1 MEGMQPMRKW
11 LIQLGALTVAVALLL
26 AGLVTVGNVTRARLQ
41 DLDRYSLAFSEIQ
54 CDPPPGQ
61 ARADFLSE
69 VQYLAGMPGRLRLLD
84 EGVAA
89 RLAEAFAA
97 HPWVQ
102 RVEQIQILPTHEVR
116 ASLVFRNPSLAV
128 KLSKSSSTPSVR
140 VVDEQGVLLPTSAPA
155 DGLPT
160 LTVEGKTAPSCAGK
174 PWDTPTVTEAS
185 RIAALCQPHK
195 PLRFSALT
203 KAQEGWVLQTPG
215 NSRVIWGRPP
225 GAERTDESPAA
236 QKVQR
241 LLVYCSKYGGLDVAD
256 GPYELDV
263 RPRSQAIRRPL
274 HEVK

>member
-1 MEGMQPMRKW
+1 MEGMRPMRKW
-11 LIQLGALTVAVALLL
+11 LIQVGALAVAIALLL

-54 CDPPPGQ
+54 CDFPPGQ
-61 ARADFLSE
+61 TRADFLSE
-69 VQYLAGMPGRLRLLD
+69 VQYLAGMPGRVRLLD
-84 EGVAA
+84 ESLPA

-102 RVEQIQILPTHEVR
+102 RVEQVQILSTHDVR
-116 ASLVFRNPSLAV
+116 ASLVFRNPLLAV
-128 KLSKSSSTPSVR
+128 KLSRSSSAPSVR

-155 DGLPT
+155 EGLPT
-160 LTVEGKTAPSCAGK
+160 LTVEGKTAPSSAGR
-174 PWDTPTVTEAS
+174 PWDTPAVTEAS

-195 PLRFSALT
+195 PLRFSALG
-203 KAQEGWVLQTPG
+203 KAPEGWVLQTPG

-225 GAERTDESPAA
+225 GAERNDESPAA

-241 LLVYCSKYGGLDVAD
+241 LLVYCSKYGGLDVSD

-263 RPRSQAIRRPL
+263 RPRAQAIRRPL
-274 HEVK
+274 HDVK

>member
-1 MEGMQPMRKW
+1 MEGMQPIRRW
-11 LIQLGALTVAVALLL
+11 LIQLGALAIAVALLL

-54 CDPPPGQ
+54 CDPPAGQ
-61 ARADFLSE
+61 TRADFLSE

-84 EGVAA
+84 DGLPA

-102 RVEQIQILPTHEVR
+102 RVAQVEILPTQEVR
-116 ASLVFRNPSLAV
+116 ASLVFRIPLLAV
-128 KLSKSSSTPSVR
+128 KLSRSSSMPSVR

-160 LTVEGKTAPSCAGK
+160 LTVEGRTAPSCAGK
-174 PWDTPTVTEAS
+174 LWDTPTVSEAS

-195 PLRFSALT
+195 ALRFSVLA
-203 KAQEGWVLQTPG
+203 KAQDGWVLQTPG

-241 LLVYCSKYGGLDVAD
+241 LLVYCSKYGGLDVSD
-256 GPYELDV
+256 GPFELDV
-263 RPRSQAIRRPL
+263 RPRTQATRRPL
-274 HEVK
+274 HDVK